1 MKKFLQSRKHL
12 ACMLKAVTLLTFAGV
27 LFAGLVPIPQL
38 VHYVARFYPDIGASG
53 TDAAGPGRG
62 GAVLCPVGA
71 DFAGGGNEGRSRP
84 DHLRRR
90 PC

>member
-38 VHYVARFYPDIGASG
+38 VHDVAGSTLIMRAF
-53 TDAAGPGRG
+53 
-62 GAVLCPVGA
+62 
-71 DFAGGGNEGRSRP
+71 RP
-84 DHLRRR
+84 RR
-90 PC
+90 CGM